1 MTATDEATRTD
12 APPRIAY
19 LVKHVE
25 SFVRRGLDERKTDKG
40 ITTMQYTSLSL
51 VARYPDQSS
60 AQLARR
66 TFVTPQSAQ
75 TMVQALERRGLVE
88 RTPDPE
94 NQRILR
100 IRLTDRGHEVMAIAD
115 RTVDEMEAQMLTGVD
130 PQTVEVLRAALQ
142 HVARNLRAGS
152 GGR

>member
-1 MTATDEATRTD
+1 
-12 APPRIAY
+12 
-19 LVKHVE
+19 
-25 SFVRRGLDERKTDKG
+25 
-40 ITTMQYTSLSL
+40 